1 MKTVSDGNQI
11 ERLWEKAQQ
20 AGITRRK
27 FLGFLGMGGAVA
39 VMTACTRALPT
50 TPTPA
55 PTTTPELSPDF
66 RRLTMWNQFRTD
78 ESQGMLAETIT
89 MAGHNGDP
97 IHAYYSKPQGDGPF
111 PGIVL
116 IAHAP
121 GWDEFYRETTRRF
134 SQHGYLAISPN
145 FYERFGHG
153 TPDEVAAMARA
164 AGGVPDD
171 SVLGD
176 CEGAM
181 KYLTTLPYSNS
192 KVGVIGTCSGGRHS
206 FLAACRVEGFNAAV
220 DCWGGR
226 VVASKEQLTPAQ
238 PVAPIDYTAELACPL
253 LGLFG
258 NDDQNPSPEQV
269 NRLEEELKKYG
280 KNYKFYR
287 YDGAGHGFW
296 YYHTASY
303 RPQQAMDAWNKTFE
317 FFAEHLRS

>member
-1 MKTVSDGNQI
+1 MITIPDGNQI

-27 FLGFLGMGGAVA
+27 FIELLGIGGAVA
-39 VMTACTRALPT
+39 VMTACTRAVPA

-55 PTTTPELSPDF
+55 PTPTPITSNEPWRDI
-66 RRLTMWNQFRTD
+66 RWNQLRTD
-78 ESQGMLAETIT
+78 EYVGMQAEYVTIT
-89 MAGHNGDP
+89 GYSGDN
-97 IHAYYSKPQGDGPF
+97 IHAYFSKPLGKGPF
-111 PGIVL
+111 PGVVL
-116 IAHAP
+116 IHHAP

-134 SQHGYLAISPN
+134 SQHGYLAICPDLN
-145 FYERFGHG
+145 ERFGHG
-153 TPDEVAAMARA
+153 TPDEVVAKARA

-171 SVLGD
+171 SVMGD

-181 KYLTTLPYSNS
+181 KYIRTLPDSNS

-206 FLAACRVEGFNAAV
+206 FLAACRVKGLNAAV

-226 VVASKEQLTPAQ
+226 VIASKEQLTPAQ
-238 PVAPIDYTAELACPL
+238 PVAPIDYTSELACPL

-258 NDDQNPSPEQV
+258 NDDQSPSPEQV
-269 NRLEEELKKYG
+269 NRHEEELKKFG

-303 RPQQAMDAWNKTFE
+303 RPAQAMDAWDKVFE
-317 FFAEHLRS
+317 FFGEHLRS